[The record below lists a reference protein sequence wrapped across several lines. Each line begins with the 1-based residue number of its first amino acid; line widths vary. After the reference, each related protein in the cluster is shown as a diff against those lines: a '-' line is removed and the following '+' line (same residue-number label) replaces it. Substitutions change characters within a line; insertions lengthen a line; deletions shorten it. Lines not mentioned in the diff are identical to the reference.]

1 MKQNILII
9 DNFAEGHI
17 PGSKGFLFVAGDPSI
32 CLWPKGTK
40 LNKLQI
46 SATDGTDG
54 HTNHDLLDHLLPNK
68 LSSVSLLCMFYS
80 CYLH

>member
-1 MKQNILII
+1 MYESFRQKLKQYILII

-17 PGSKGFLFVAGDPSI
+17 PWSKGFLFVAGGPSI

-46 SATDGTDG
+46 STTDGTAG
-54 HTNHDLLDHLLPNK
+54 HTSHDLLDRLL
-68 LSSVSLLCMFYS
+68 SQ
-80 CYLH
+80 

>member
-1 MKQNILII
+1 MYESFRQKLKQYILII

-17 PGSKGFLFVAGDPSI
+17 PGTKEFLIVAGDPSI

-46 SATDGTDG
+46 STTDGTAG
-54 HTNHDLLDHLLPNK
+54 HTSHDLLDRLL
-68 LSSVSLLCMFYS
+68 SQ
-80 CYLH
+80 